1 MSDRIFV
8 VETISDGA
16 EGHPYDE
23 VLSIGVC
30 SVDLE
35 TGDVQS
41 VYDAVIQMEPK
52 YVGKL
57 KLDYAEQHG
66 LDVSQLYNGVPVE
79 QVVKEFKAI
88 INGQYVTS
96 YDIRQEFTKYLINTP
111 WDITL
116 EAHVLPSIM
125 NRQPI
130 SFRCKKPEDE
140 PDIIRKAY
148 NKMFKRKDPANVG
161 KDRGALALAQMASY
175 IMINLYEREKYRVPQ

>member
-35 TGDVQS
+35 SGDVQQ
-41 VYDAVIQMEPK
+41 VYGAVIK
-52 YVGKL
+52 KDTKTLGKI
-57 KLDYAEQHG
+57 KLDYAESHG
-66 LDVSQLYNGVPVE
+66 LDVSLLHEGLPEE
-79 QVVKEFKAI
+79 QVVREFKEI
-88 INGQYVTS
+88 IRGAYVTS
-96 YDIRQEFTKYLINTP
+96 YDIRQEFTKYLENTP
-111 WDITL
+111 WNITL
-116 EAHVLPSIM
+116 EAKILPSIM

-130 SFRCKKPEDE
+130 SFRCKSPEDE

-148 NKMFKRKDPANVG
+148 NKMFKRKDPAGLG
-161 KDRGALALAQMASY
+161 KDGSAIALATMASH
-175 IMINLYEREKYRVPQ
+175 ILINLYGREKYRLPQ